1 MSSISNAG
9 SSPESDEF
17 YSVQPEK
24 REIVKPRFNASA
36 IKLPSG
42 KTVEL
47 GVLFENIPDVPS
59 PAESRDEIWNKKTLF
74 TDLKMY
80 FNAK

>member
-1 MSSISNAG
+1 MSSISNAS

-17 YSVQPEK
+17 YSVKPEK
-24 REIVKPRFNASA
+24 REIVKPRFDASA

-47 GVLFENIPDVPS
+47 GVLIENIPDMPS
-59 PAESRDEIWNKKTLF
+59 PAESRDEIWDTKTLF